1 MNEYVKHSD
10 NITPKKLPKGSD
22 INKTEFSIPMINIGE
37 SIPCLSSNNNKTELK
52 ARHLKLAK
60 ELQESNAKLYSEYQQ
75 KLISYSKNK
84 NQEVDIDK
92 LITTYEGRVDVLKQ
106 CNNAQEQK
114 KVIDK
119 NKSDERNSNREKIEE
134 KFSKLHVNV
143 KSTSNDTNDSTIH
156 NNQEESYQNAE
167 EYIQNWI
174 KKDKRTSYD

>member
-22 INKTEFSIPMINIGE
+22 INKTEFSITMINIGE
-37 SIPCLSSNNNKTELK
+37 SIPCLSSKNNRTELK

-75 KLISYSKNK
+75 KLISYSRNK
-84 NQEVDIDK
+84 NQDVDIDK
-92 LITTYEGRVDVLKQ
+92 LIRTYEGRVDVLKQ
-106 CNNAQEQK
+106 RKNTQEQK
-114 KVIDK
+114 GIRDK
-119 NKSDERNSNREKIEE
+119 NKSNERKNNIEKRNEEFSNY
-134 KFSKLHVNV
+134 HVNV

-174 KKDKRTSYD
+174 KFK